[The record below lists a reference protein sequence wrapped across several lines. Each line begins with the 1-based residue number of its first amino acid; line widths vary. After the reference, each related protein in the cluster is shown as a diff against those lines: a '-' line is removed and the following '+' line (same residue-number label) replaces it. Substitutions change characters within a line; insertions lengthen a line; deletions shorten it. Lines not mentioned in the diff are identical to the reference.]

1 MIKDFIQRWKNKGD
15 EKSDTQKFWLELIR
29 DVLGMNAPEN
39 FIEFEKRVSL
49 EHVSYID
56 AYIPSTGIIIEQKS
70 TGISLDY
77 EAKQSDGSTLSP
89 FQQAKRYY
97 DSLPYNQKGRYII
110 TCNFREFRIYD
121 MNDGG
126 LYPKAKIIKL
136 SDLSRSRKALDFLI
150 NPDKEY
156 SQEEALSIK
165 AGELTDKLFQ
175 SLEARYIDS
184 KNEDSRKSL
193 HVLCVR
199 LVFLLY
205 ADKSGV
211 FAKNQFRDY
220 LSARKI
226 DSRTALI
233 NLFEVLSLKPE
244 QRSPYLID
252 DLKKFPFVN
261 GGLFDNKNI
270 NIEIPLTDGEP
281 VSTIIEISKFDWSQI
296 NPAIFGAIF
305 ESIFAKHETK
315 SRDSEGMHYTSTK
328 NIHKLIDPLFMDD
341 INARLNAYL
350 DSNDLQKLSQLQNE
364 LASLKFLDPACG
376 SGNFLTET
384 FISLRLAENKIIKA
398 LGSNAE
404 IKVSINQFYGIEIND
419 FAVNVAKTALWIAN
433 IQMLAKTLEETG
445 INKPSLPLSTFDNIH
460 RADALTLD
468 WNEIITPSE
477 KLFIIGNPPFAG
489 YTSQKPEQKEAIKK
503 VCGES
508 ASAGKIDYV
517 CGWYYKAVDYIKTSG
532 ARAAFVS
539 TNSII
544 QGDQVYSVWESLRRV
559 PGFHID
565 FAYQSFKWDNEIKD
579 KVKAHVYVVIIGF
592 SRSQNSG
599 LKKLFTPK
607 AEDDSKYDV
616 KEAGN
621 INFYLTE
628 GPDEDIAKSFDEALD
643 PQALRMTL
651 GSIPVDDGNLLMTHD
666 EMQELITANPVAKK
680 FIRPFMNG
688 GDFINRKPR
697 YCLWLV
703 DSNPDDIAKC
713 PRVNQR
719 VKNVEAFRLKSNK
732 AATRKKAE
740 TPALFSEIRYSD
752 TNYIAVPI
760 VSSEKR
766 KYIPID
772 WLPYEIIPGGHLY
785 MIKDAGLYHFG
796 ILTSRVHM
804 AWMRR
809 TAGRLEM
816 RYSYSN
822 TIVYNTFAWPNASQS
837 QRAKIESTAQA
848 VLDARAKFPDTSF
861 ANLYNHLIPPELR
874 RAHELNDNA
883 VCEAYGWDK
892 NISEDEIIT
901 RLFVMYHELVKNF
914 SERR

>member
-1 MIKDFIQRWKNKGD
+1 
-15 EKSDTQKFWLELIR
+15 
-29 DVLGMNAPEN
+29 
-39 FIEFEKRVSL
+39 
-49 EHVSYID
+49 
-56 AYIPSTGIIIEQKS
+56 
-70 TGISLDY
+70 
-77 EAKQSDGSTLSP
+77 
-89 FQQAKRYY
+89 
-97 DSLPYNQKGRYII
+97 
-110 TCNFREFRIYD
+110 
-121 MNDGG
+121 
-126 LYPKAKIIKL
+126 
-136 SDLSRSRKALDFLI
+136 
-150 NPDKEY
+150 
-156 SQEEALSIK
+156 
-165 AGELTDKLFQ
+165 
-175 SLEARYIDS
+175 
-184 KNEDSRKSL
+184 
-193 HVLCVR
+193 
-199 LVFLLY
+199 
-205 ADKSGV
+205 
-211 FAKNQFRDY
+211 
-220 LSARKI
+220 
-226 DSRTALI
+226 
-233 NLFEVLSLKPE
+233 
-244 QRSPYLID
+244 
-252 DLKKFPFVN
+252 
-261 GGLFDNKNI
+261 
-270 NIEIPLTDGEP
+270 
-281 VSTIIEISKFDWSQI
+281 
-296 NPAIFGAIF
+296 
-305 ESIFAKHETK
+305 
-315 SRDSEGMHYTSTK
+315 
-328 NIHKLIDPLFMDD
+328 
-341 INARLNAYL
+341 
-350 DSNDLQKLSQLQNE
+350 
-364 LASLKFLDPACG
+364 
-376 SGNFLTET
+376 
-384 FISLRLAENKIIKA
+384 
-398 LGSNAE
+398 
-404 IKVSINQFYGIEIND
+404 
-419 FAVNVAKTALWIAN
+419 
-433 IQMLAKTLEETG
+433 
-445 INKPSLPLSTFDNIH
+445 
-460 RADALTLD
+460 
-468 WNEIITPSE
+468 
-477 KLFIIGNPPFAG
+477 
-489 YTSQKPEQKEAIKK
+489 
-503 VCGES
+503 
-508 ASAGKIDYV
+508 
-517 CGWYYKAVDYIKTSG
+517 
-532 ARAAFVS
+532 
-539 TNSII
+539 
-544 QGDQVYSVWESLRRV
+544 
-559 PGFHID
+559 
-565 FAYQSFKWDNEIKD
+565 
-579 KVKAHVYVVIIGF
+579 
-592 SRSQNSG
+592 
-599 LKKLFTPK
+599 
-607 AEDDSKYDV
+607 KYDV